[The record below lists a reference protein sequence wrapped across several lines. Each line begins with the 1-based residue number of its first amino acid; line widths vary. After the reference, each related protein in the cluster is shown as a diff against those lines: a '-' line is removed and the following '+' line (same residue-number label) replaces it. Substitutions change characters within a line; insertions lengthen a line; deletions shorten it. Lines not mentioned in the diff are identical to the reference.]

1 MNAINVI
8 CYNCGMDMLVEPEV
22 IEEDEAICPNC
33 KAFLWERMY
42 YKATQQKLKEVS
54 LEK

>member
-22 IEEDEAICPNC
+22 IEEDEAVCPNC

-42 YKATQQKLKEVS
+42 YTKKKLKEVS